1 MTKVKQKKIVVK
13 KIEWLE
19 VSFHLDEGK
28 PEQCKENNLSG
39 EFPRFCEKIPITGI
53 LITPRMEELSG
64 AWDYGV
70 WLEKYLL
77 GPILEFPRWDIS
89 NFRARRYLAILGHPH
104 RLTEFTFGNK
114 KFNIWY
120 HLAIVVQI
128 DQDLVF

>member
-1 MTKVKQKKIVVK
+1 MEKVKQKKIVVK

-64 AWDYGV
+64 A
-70 WLEKYLL
+70 
-77 GPILEFPRWDIS
+77 
-89 NFRARRYLAILGHPH
+89 
-104 RLTEFTFGNK
+104 
-114 KFNIWY
+114 
-120 HLAIVVQI
+120 
-128 DQDLVF
+128 